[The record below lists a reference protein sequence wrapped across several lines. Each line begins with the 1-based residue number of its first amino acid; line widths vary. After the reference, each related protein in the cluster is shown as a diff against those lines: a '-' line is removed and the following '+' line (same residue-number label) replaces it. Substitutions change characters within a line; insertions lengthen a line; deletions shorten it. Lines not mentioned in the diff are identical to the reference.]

1 MFCFIDQMP
10 PGMRDTLYFK
20 DDDTRLSF
28 LQGNYG
34 AGMGATVGKY
44 MGRERSMKSGIG
56 AYAVQLGE
64 LKVGAVVTLNALGD
78 IYDIDTDKKIAGALD
93 ENGLLF
99 DDETA
104 YFEAAAK
111 IQNMFTGNTTIGT
124 IITNAKLDKTA
135 LNKVA
140 SMAHNGYGRAIRPV
154 HTMADGDSI
163 YAVSVG
169 SVPADINLVG
179 PMSAYVMAKAIANA
193 ARSAKSV
200 DGYKAFGF
208 LPFSSGETGN
218 TLAITAN
225 QANRWTPREISGDAS
240 TENPNA
246 MFPRLSYGNDH
257 NSTQPSTFWKAN
269 ARYLR
274 LQEINLNY
282 NLSAGKILK
291 QLGVSSLDL
300 QFVASNICVW
310 SPFKHFDPEQA
321 YYNGGAYPIPAR
333 YAFQMYI
340 NF

>member
-1 MFCFIDQMP
+1 MTGKKHEHIVKSIMPGSIAEELGIEPGDKLLSIDGQEIEDIFDYQFYVEDEEIVLLIEKQDGEQWELEIEKDADEQLGIEFGQGLMDEYRSCRNKCMFCFIDQMP
-10 PGMRDTLYFK
+10 EGMRDTLYFK
-20 DDDTRLSF
+20 DDDSRLSF

-135 LNKVA
+135 LGKVA

-200 DGYKAFGF
+200 DGYKAFCDV
-208 LPFSSGETGN
+208 N
-218 TLAITAN
+218 
-225 QANRWTPREISGDAS
+225 
-240 TENPNA
+240 
-246 MFPRLSYGNDH
+246 
-257 NSTQPSTFWKAN
+257 K
-269 ARYLR
+269 
-274 LQEINLNY
+274 
-282 NLSAGKILK
+282 K
-291 QLGVSSLDL
+291 
-300 QFVASNICVW
+300 
-310 SPFKHFDPEQA
+310 
-321 YYNGGAYPIPAR
+321 
-333 YAFQMYI
+333 
-340 NF
+340 

>member
-1 MFCFIDQMP
+1 MSLIVKIKKQLDNFMLSVDMELTDEVVSVIGMSGSGKSMTLKCIAGIETPDSGFISLNGRVLYDSKKRINLQ
-10 PGMRDTLYFK
+10 PGKRRVGYLFQDYALFPTMTVME
-20 DDDTRLSF
+20 
-28 LQGNYG
+28 NICI
-34 AGMGATVGKY
+34 AMGQRNEEKVKGWL
-44 MGRERSMKSGIG
+44 KSGVG

-135 LNKVA
+135 LGKVA

-200 DGYKAFGF
+200 DGYKAFCDV
-208 LPFSSGETGN
+208 N
-218 TLAITAN
+218 
-225 QANRWTPREISGDAS
+225 
-240 TENPNA
+240 
-246 MFPRLSYGNDH
+246 
-257 NSTQPSTFWKAN
+257 K
-269 ARYLR
+269 
-274 LQEINLNY
+274 
-282 NLSAGKILK
+282 K
-291 QLGVSSLDL
+291 
-300 QFVASNICVW
+300 
-310 SPFKHFDPEQA
+310 
-321 YYNGGAYPIPAR
+321 
-333 YAFQMYI
+333 
-340 NF
+340 